1 MSEQFNG
8 FPKDIWPFLDE
19 LIANNDRG
27 WFNANKQR
35 YKDTVVGPM
44 SDFIAAIAPALDDIA
59 PYFIA
64 DARPNGGSMFRIY
77 RDVRFSKDKKPYK
90 EHVACQFRHQAGKDA
105 HAPGFYLHMDPQGP
119 RFGGGLYLPPS
130 EPLAKV
136 RAKIAGQP
144 ERWLGLKQDPDFL
157 RLFGDVQGESLK
169 RAPKNYS
176 PDHEM
181 IEDLKKKT
189 FFIMARASRPDIHKP
204 EFVRQVADGFEKAG
218 PFMKFLTTAVDLP
231 Y

>member
-8 FPKDIWPFLDE
+8 FPSDIWPFLDE
-19 LIANNDRG
+19 LIANNDRT

-44 SDFIAAIAPALDDIA
+44 SDFIAAIAPRLDDIA
-59 PYFIA
+59 PFFIA

-77 RDVRFSKDKKPYK
+77 RDIRFSKDKKPYK

-105 HAPGFYLHMDPQGP
+105 HAPGFYLHIDPKGA

-130 EPLAKV
+130 EPLGKV
-136 RAKIAGQP
+136 RAKISEQS
-144 ERWLGLKQDPDFL
+144 ERWTRLKQQHDFQ
-157 RLFGDVQGESLK
+157 RLFGTVQGESLK
-169 RAPKNYS
+169 RAPKNYA
-176 PDHEM
+176 PDHEL
-181 IEDLKKKT
+181 IEDLKRKT
-189 FFIMARASRPDIHKP
+189 FFVMTTADHKAVHNP
-204 EFVRQVADGFEKAG
+204 EFVDQVADAFDAAG

>member
-1 MSEQFNG
+1 MSEQFDG
-8 FPKDIWPFLDE
+8 FPTDIWPFLEE
-19 LIANNDRG
+19 LIENNDRD

-35 YKDTVVGPM
+35 YKHTVVGPM
-44 SDFIAAIAPALDDIA
+44 SDFIAAIAPRLDEIA

-90 EHVACQFRHQAGKDA
+90 EHIACQFRHQAGKDA
-105 HAPGFYLHMDPQGP
+105 HAPGFYLHIAADGVS
-119 RFGGGLYLPPS
+119 FGGGLYLPPS

-136 RAKIAGQP
+136 RAKIDDQAA
-144 ERWLGLKQDPDFL
+144 RWTQLKQDPDFQ
-157 RLFGDVQGESLK
+157 RLFGSVQGESLK

-176 PDHEM
+176 PDHAM
-181 IEDLKKKT
+181 IDDLKKKT
-189 FFIMARASRPDIHKP
+189 FFIMTGASRDDIHRP
-204 EFVRQVADGFEKAG
+204 EFVDQVADAFEQAS